1 MNAMLEDRKQLH
13 IDTLKNNEY
22 EDSKTHISSDGF
34 AKSEKQRKKSRYISK
49 EKIEK
54 LDTYERYKLQNEA
67 YKNDEI
73 FCVEKNP
80 SELDYKLFEIIYEK
94 QVMPLF
100 FEKADSSALKVMTP
114 KNFFKRRQYSA
125 NYFMPVTVKSFKER
139 KVTGRTI
146 TETNKEGVTE
156 KFASARSF
164 VDTSRDN
171 INGVLEVVIDI
182 DFHNEEERLEFEEL
196 EQFAHSVNYFSTE
209 ANTQPTAIVVTGN
222 GIQLHYVLEEPV
234 YRNNAKA
241 IDKLLKAFYKTLKNV
256 INNKVLSQIALS
268 ENTKCDEAL
277 NPINQKVRVPGT
289 YNFSANNYAH
299 TVILNEDTKYNMS
312 NFLSENL
319 GDYEEYKENQA
330 AIQKEKSKKSNYR
343 GNNGNGTKNIQRTLN
358 RRIIDIESAM
368 YYSSKHIKTGFRND
382 GFFCLIWQ
390 LLNLADYDKRLNKVK
405 IANRV
410 FEISDKLDVPYFK
423 SIRQARNLVDSVERT
438 MEKSNNR
445 WMTNSSIEDKC
456 IALQYANNKGFDF
469 DIFFKESVES
479 RREKQIEA
487 NREKKTNCIAKI
499 KQMVSNGITN
509 ISRMARELEI
519 ARNTFYAY
527 IKEILSDAGIQI
539 KNLVDCIIK
548 LRNYLRKISSQE
560 VISRS
565 NTEDLSLPSK
575 YILFNTENLNNLT
588 GKIAKIKGFISKKI
602 KNLIKLPDKQKLNTN
617 MQVCPQN

>member
-1 MNAMLEDRKQLH
+1 MLDDRKQLH

-34 AKSEKQRKKSRYISK
+34 DKSEKQRKKSRYSSK
-49 EKIEK
+49 EEIKK
-54 LDTYERYKLQNEA
+54 LDTYERYKLQKEA

-73 FCVEKNP
+73 FCVQKNP
-80 SELDYKLFEIIYEK
+80 SELDYKLFETIYGK
-94 QVMPLF
+94 HVMPLF

-125 NYFMPVTVKSFKER
+125 NYVMPVTVKSFKER

-171 INGVLEVVIDI
+171 INGVLDVVIDI
-182 DFHNEEERLEFEEL
+182 DFHNREERLEFDEL
-196 EQFAHSVNYFSTE
+196 EQFAHSVNYFATE
-209 ANTQPTAIVVTGN
+209 ANAQPTAIVVTGN
-222 GIQLHYVLEEPV
+222 GIQMHYVLGTPV

-256 INNKVLSQIALS
+256 INNKVLPQITLS

-289 YNFSANNYAH
+289 YNFTANTYAH
-299 TVILNEDTKYNMS
+299 TVILNENTKYNMG

-319 GDYEEYKENQA
+319 GDYEEYKEKQA
-330 AIQKEKSKKSNYR
+330 IKQKEKAKKSNYR
-343 GNNGNGTKNIQRTLN
+343 GNNGNGAKNIQRTLN
-358 RRIIDIESAM
+358 RRITDIESAM
-368 YYSSKHIKTGFRND
+368 VYASRHIKTGFRND

-390 LLNLADYDKRLNKVK
+390 LLNLADYDKKLNKVK

-445 WMTNSSIEDKC
+445 WMTNSSIEDRC
-456 IALQYANNKGFDF
+456 IALQYANNNGYDF

-479 RREKQIEA
+479 KRLKQRET
-487 NREKKTNCIAKI
+487 NREKKTNCIYKI

-548 LRNYLRKISSQE
+548 LRNYLRNISSQE

>member
-1 MNAMLEDRKQLH
+1 MLEDRKQLH

-358 RRIIDIESAM
+358 RRITDIESAM

-405 IANRV
+405 IAKRV

-423 SIRQARNLVDSVERT
+423 SRRQARNLVDSVERT

-445 WMTNSSIEDKC
+445 WMTNSSIEDRC
-456 IALQYANNKGFDF
+456 IALQYANNNGYDF

-479 RREKQIEA
+479 KRLKQREA

-548 LRNYLRKISSQE
+548 LRNYLRNISSQE